1 MHSRDGRKNRCTQP
15 QTRIVHPRSSQSQG
29 GAAHGAVR
37 RRRGGGAGRRGDA
50 RRLLHHPDLTRGAR
64 TPTHDRPAK
73 GLRHREILVLRGASR
88 PFGGAGSHALSAR
101 IGAHAD
107 GRGSR
112 GTVSAAAHR
121 PPAGRIPISPPA
133 GAPEPDR
140 SLLRHRHAPAG
151 GLPVAGSRRDSV
163 ARIIRMG
170 GHRAVLLRRRALC
183 RPGGSEGGAAQ
194 ARGADTPAEQSPQPL
209 RAVAASTTATRSRSA
224 TTTTRH
230 AACGTKATAISSSKT
245 AP

>member
-1 MHSRDGRKNRCTQP
+1 M
-15 QTRIVHPRSSQSQG
+15 
-29 GAAHGAVR
+29 
-37 RRRGGGAGRRGDA
+37 GRRGDA
-50 RRLLHHPDLTRGAR
+50 RRLLHHPDLARGAR
-64 TPTHDRPAK
+64 TPTHDRPAE
-73 GLRHREILVLRGASR
+73 GLRHREVLVLRGASR

-183 RPGGSEGGAAQ
+183 RSGGSEGGAPQ
-194 ARGADTPAEQSPQPL
+194 ARGAEAPADQPPQPL
-209 RAVAASTTATRSRSA
+209 RQLSSAQQLPDLAPQRRQHDARHVERRPRRPVHRRPPRDAAADV
-224 TTTTRH
+224 H
-230 AACGTKATAISSSKT
+230 AAATPGAVRR
-245 AP
+245 AGGVRHPAGA